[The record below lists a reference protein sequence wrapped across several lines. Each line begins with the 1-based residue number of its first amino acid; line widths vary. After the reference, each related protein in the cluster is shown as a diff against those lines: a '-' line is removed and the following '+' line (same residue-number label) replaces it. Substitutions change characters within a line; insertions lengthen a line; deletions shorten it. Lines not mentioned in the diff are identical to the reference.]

1 VGGELGEDRKAALRA
16 ATLSARRELTR
27 GERQQASLAAVERL
41 RNLPE
46 LRRLDT
52 VLLYAALPDELDV
65 GGLVG
70 PLRAAGVRTLFPRVR
85 GDELELVAAADLLTL
100 TLGYR
105 GINEPTGPAIDPG
118 VVDAAIV
125 PGVAFDPHGARLGR
139 GGGHYDRLLAQ
150 LPDDAVRIGVCF
162 SCQVVPSVPLAAHD
176 EPVDVVVTERAIHR
190 GNSRLDPGPA

>member
-1 VGGELGEDRKAALRA
+1 VGQDRKTALRA

-27 GERQQASLAAVERL
+27 SERQQASLAAVERL
-41 RNLPE
+41 RHLPE
-46 LRRLDT
+46 LRRLQT

-70 PLRAAGVRTLFPRVR
+70 PLRSAGVRTLFPRVR
-85 GDELELVAAADLLTL
+85 GDHLELVAAADLLTL

-105 GINEPTGPAIDPG
+105 GINEPTGPAIDPA

-150 LPDDAVRIGVCF
+150 LPEDCVRIGVCF
-162 SCQVVPSVPLAAHD
+162 SCQVVPSVPVAAHD
-176 EPVDVVVTERAIHR
+176 EPVDLVVTDRAVHR
-190 GNSRLDPGPA
+190 GGNRLDPGPA